1 MNLSFKYN
9 ITSTLFSILFA
20 ALSVQAQVT
29 SSQIDSLVSVA
40 MSDFNVAGL
49 AIGVV
54 QDGKIIHSKGY
65 GYANAETK
73 KPVTENTNFAIAS
86 NSKAFTATAMAIL
99 VEEGKL
105 KWDTKVKS
113 IVPEFAMYNSYVT
126 DNFTIEDLL
135 SHHSGMGLGQ
145 GDLMWFPDGNDFKI
159 DDMITAFA
167 DVTPESGFRT
177 EMQYNNIL
185 FFK

>member
-73 KPVTENTNFAIAS
+73 KPVT
-86 NSKAFTATAMAIL
+86 
-99 VEEGKL
+99 
-105 KWDTKVKS
+105 
-113 IVPEFAMYNSYVT
+113 
-126 DNFTIEDLL
+126 
-135 SHHSGMGLGQ
+135 
-145 GDLMWFPDGNDFKI
+145 
-159 DDMITAFA
+159 
-167 DVTPESGFRT
+167 
-177 EMQYNNIL
+177 
-185 FFK
+185 